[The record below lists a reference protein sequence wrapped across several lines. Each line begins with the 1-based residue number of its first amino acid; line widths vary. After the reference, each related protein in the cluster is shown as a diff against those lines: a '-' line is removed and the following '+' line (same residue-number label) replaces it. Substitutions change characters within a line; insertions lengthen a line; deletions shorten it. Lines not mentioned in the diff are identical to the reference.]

1 MTDQE
6 LVHLLALQQVEG
18 VGDIVAKKLIT
29 HCGNAIEVFKTKT
42 SQLAN
47 IDGKCCILNF
57 LFGFFG
63 FGKSGVTSV
72 KNRK

>member
-1 MTDQE
+1 MTDQD

-29 HCGNAIEVFKTKT
+29 HCGNATEVFKTKT

-47 IDGKCCILNF
+47 IDGI
-57 LFGFFG
+57 G
-63 FGKSGVTSV
+63 SV
-72 KNRK
+72 LLKNLKDKTVF